1 MALIWSETYRASV
14 MVVWTEERWR
24 SHTPPRLER
33 RRAAHRRRR
42 GRGHKPGCWGLHTPR
57 RLERRGA
64 AHQLAGRGQT
74 NNPVWGGP
82 LAVLGLAGK
91 GRLASFSR
99 HSHCMAGPPSEAER
113 PLWRQL
119 RHGMPQQRARRT
131 PHSTQRAA
139 QSHRSDLVAL
149 ELRGAKLLTPHERSI
164 YAIAPP
170 PFGRSSLGC
179 TPATSRPRQRP
190 SVAPLSQGCIAGAVD
205 VVEVVVGGEG
215 EVLSTGPGAC
225 VICMLPW
232 ALVQQNSSD

>member
-1 MALIWSETYRASV
+1 

-64 AHQLAGRGQT
+64 AHQLAGRVQT
-74 NNPVWGGP
+74 NNPVWGGS

-99 HSHCMAGPPSEAER
+99 HTHCMAGPPLEAER

-119 RHGMPQQRARRT
+119 AWPGLEMLDMGYARVCWCCSETFCFAGPRFSAFGTFLPQAWGFYVG
-131 PHSTQRAA
+131 
-139 QSHRSDLVAL
+139 LCGCF
-149 ELRGAKLLTPHERSI
+149 RGALLCV
-164 YAIAPP
+164 
-170 PFGRSSLGC
+170 FMW
-179 TPATSRPRQRP
+179 
-190 SVAPLSQGCIAGAVD
+190 VPLS
-205 VVEVVVGGEG
+205 GEAKVR
-215 EVLSTGPGAC
+215 EQ
-225 VICMLPW
+225 
-232 ALVQQNSSD
+232 AL

>member
-1 MALIWSETYRASV
+1 

-64 AHQLAGRGQT
+64 AHQLAGRVQT
-74 NNPVWGGP
+74 NNPVWGGS

-91 GRLASFSR
+91 GRPASFSR
-99 HSHCMAGPPSEAER
+99 SSTCMAGPPLEAER
-113 PLWRQL
+113 PLRRQL

-149 ELRGAKLLTPHERSI
+149 ELRGAKLLSLTTRDPFTLLLRRRS
-164 YAIAPP
+164 AARRWGAHQRRP
-170 PFGRSSLGC
+170 GLG
-179 TPATSRPRQRP
+179 
-190 SVAPLSQGCIAGAVD
+190 
-205 VVEVVVGGEG
+205 
-215 EVLSTGPGAC
+215 
-225 VICMLPW
+225 
-232 ALVQQNSSD
+232 SDPQ

>member
-1 MALIWSETYRASV
+1 

-64 AHQLAGRGQT
+64 AHQLAGRVQT
-74 NNPVWGGP
+74 NNPVWGGS

-131 PHSTQRAA
+131 PRSTQRAA

-149 ELRGAKLLTPHERSI
+149 ELRGAKLLSQPREIHLRYCSAAVRPLVTGVHTSDVPAPAATLSSATLASGNHSNPHSSDRRLLRPTPHIDSHEASRSRHEL
-164 YAIAPP
+164 Y
-170 PFGRSSLGC
+170 
-179 TPATSRPRQRP
+179 TTRQ
-190 SVAPLSQGCIAGAVD
+190 SG
-205 VVEVVVGGEG
+205 
-215 EVLSTGPGAC
+215 
-225 VICMLPW
+225 
-232 ALVQQNSSD
+232 

>member
-1 MALIWSETYRASV
+1 

-33 RRAAHRRRR
+33 RRAAHRRRQ
-42 GRGHKPGCWGLHTPR
+42 GRGHRPGCWALHTPR

-64 AHQLAGRGQT
+64 AHQLAGRVQT
-74 NNPVWGGP
+74 NNPVWGGS

-131 PHSTQRAA
+131 PHSTERAA

-149 ELRGAKLLTPHERSI
+149 ELRGAKLP
-164 YAIAPP
+164 
-170 PFGRSSLGC
+170 SL
-179 TPATSRPRQRP
+179 SREIHLRYCSAACRGE
-190 SVAPLSQGCIAGAVD
+190 APLLRYASVLDEIWCNRWTLARDTRHQLDCTRGCPRRLQAEWTDARGGGRTARVTAQADSQAEWPGCRGEQLAGTTNRD
-205 VVEVVVGGEG
+205 
-215 EVLSTGPGAC
+215 
-225 VICMLPW
+225 
-232 ALVQQNSSD
+232 

>member
-1 MALIWSETYRASV
+1 MPMDASSTV

-33 RRAAHRRRR
+33 RGAAHRRRR

-64 AHQLAGRGQT
+64 ARQLAGRVQT
-74 NNPVWGGP
+74 NNPVWGGS

-99 HSHCMAGPPSEAER
+99 HSHCMAGPPLEAER
-113 PLWRQL
+113 PLRRQL
-119 RHGMPQQRARRT
+119 RHGMPQRRARRT
-131 PHSTQRAA
+131 PRSTQRAA

-149 ELRGAKLLTPHERSI
+149 ELRGAKLLTQHERSI

-179 TPATSRPRQRP
+179 TPATSRPRQRR
-190 SVAPLSQGCIAGAVD
+190 AALSSATLAVWIQVVPALALAAVD
-205 VVEVVVGGEG
+205 AV
-215 EVLSTGPGAC
+215 
-225 VICMLPW
+225 
-232 ALVQQNSSD
+232 

>member
-1 MALIWSETYRASV
+1 

-42 GRGHKPGCWGLHTPR
+42 GRRHKPGCWALHTPR

-64 AHQLAGRGQT
+64 AHQLAGRVQT
-74 NNPVWGGP
+74 NNPVWGGS

-149 ELRGAKLLTPHERSI
+149 ELRGAKLPSQLERSI

-179 TPATSRPRQRP
+179 STTRHIGKRFAVLRCQPPTSDRHRGEARNGRPGIHADRRCRVTAD
-190 SVAPLSQGCIAGAVD
+190 SGAAPLGR
-205 VVEVVVGGEG
+205 
-215 EVLSTGPGAC
+215 
-225 VICMLPW
+225 
-232 ALVQQNSSD
+232 

>member
-1 MALIWSETYRASV
+1 

-64 AHQLAGRGQT
+64 AHQLAGRVQT
-74 NNPVWGGP
+74 NNPVWGGS

-99 HSHCMAGPPSEAER
+99 HSHCIAGPPSEAER

-119 RHGMPQQRARRT
+119 RHGMPQQRERRT
-131 PHSTQRAA
+131 PPRTQRAA
-139 QSHRSDLVAL
+139 QSPRSDLVAL
-149 ELRGAKLLTPHERSI
+149 ELRGAKLLSLTTRD
-164 YAIAPP
+164 
-170 PFGRSSLGC
+170 PFTLLLRRRLAARHWGAHRRRPGLG
-179 TPATSRPRQRP
+179 
-190 SVAPLSQGCIAGAVD
+190 
-205 VVEVVVGGEG
+205 
-215 EVLSTGPGAC
+215 
-225 VICMLPW
+225 
-232 ALVQQNSSD
+232 SDPQ

>member
-1 MALIWSETYRASV
+1 

-64 AHQLAGRGQT
+64 AHQLAGRVQT
-74 NNPVWGGP
+74 NNPVWGGS

-99 HSHCMAGPPSEAER
+99 HSHCMAGPPLEAER
-113 PLWRQL
+113 PLWRQP

-131 PHSTQRAA
+131 PRSTQRAA

-149 ELRGAKLLTPHERSI
+149 ELRGAKLLTLPREIHLRYCSAAAWPLVTGVHTSDDPASAATLSSATLALALAHFTSTLSLQVFVD
-164 YAIAPP
+164 AIIVQD
-170 PFGRSSLGC
+170 RRR
-179 TPATSRPRQRP
+179 TH
-190 SVAPLSQGCIAGAVD
+190 
-205 VVEVVVGGEG
+205 
-215 EVLSTGPGAC
+215 
-225 VICMLPW
+225 LPCR
-232 ALVQQNSSD
+232 

>member
-1 MALIWSETYRASV
+1 

-64 AHQLAGRGQT
+64 AHQLAGRVQT
-74 NNPVWGGP
+74 NNPVWGGS

-99 HSHCMAGPPSEAER
+99 HSHCMAGPPLEAER

-131 PHSTQRAA
+131 PRSTQRAA

-149 ELRGAKLLTPHERSI
+149 ELRGAKLLSQHERSI

-190 SVAPLSQGCIAGAVD
+190 SVAPLSHPT
-205 VVEVVVGGEG
+205 
-215 EVLSTGPGAC
+215 L
-225 VICMLPW
+225 
-232 ALVQQNSSD
+232 

>member
-1 MALIWSETYRASV
+1 

-42 GRGHKPGCWGLHTPR
+42 GRGHKPGCWALHTPR

-64 AHQLAGRGQT
+64 AHQLAGRVQT
-74 NNPVWGGP
+74 NNPVWGGS

-113 PLWRQL
+113 PLWRQP
-119 RHGMPQQRARRT
+119 RHGMPKERARRT
-131 PHSTQRAA
+131 PRCTQRAA

-149 ELRGAKLLTPHERSI
+149 ELRGAKLLSQHERSI

-179 TPATSRPRQRP
+179 TPATTRPRQRP
-190 SVAPLSQGCIAGAVD
+190 SVAPLSHASQ
-205 VVEVVVGGEG
+205 
-215 EVLSTGPGAC
+215 
-225 VICMLPW
+225 
-232 ALVQQNSSD
+232 